1 MVEGTAKA
9 RLQRA
14 WKTRT
19 APAGQSH
26 DYKVG
31 DLVDFHRVMGSKD
44 ASGWKGP
51 AKIIDTTNISRGTVT
66 VRYLRDLPIEA
77 RVQGVRQHM
86 EHLVLWAHPGDAQEA
101 ACAEWA
107 ILRA

>member
-1 MVEGTAKA
+1 MVAGTATS

-26 DYKVG
+26 NCKFG
-31 DLVDFHRVMGSKD
+31 GLVDFHRVMGSTD
-44 ASGWKGP
+44 ASVWKGP

-66 VRYLRDLPIEA
+66 VRYMRDLPNEA
-77 RVQGVRQHM
+77 RVQDVIQHM
-86 EHLVLWAHPGDAQEA
+86 D
-101 ACAEWA
+101 
-107 ILRA
+107 